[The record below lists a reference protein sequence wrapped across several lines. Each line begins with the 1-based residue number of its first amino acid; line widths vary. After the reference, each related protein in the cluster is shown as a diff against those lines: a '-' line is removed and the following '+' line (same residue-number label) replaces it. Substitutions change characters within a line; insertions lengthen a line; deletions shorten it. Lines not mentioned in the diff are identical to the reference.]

1 MMFGLFGNRRKR
13 SPGID
18 EKTPLNKA
26 RYVVLDTELTG
37 LDEKRD
43 SIVSIGAV
51 RIAEGRIGLGDVF
64 YRLVSPKTALHA
76 DSVVI
81 HEITPSE
88 VATEP
93 AIDAVLADF
102 LEYCG
107 TDILVGHF
115 ISIDLSFLNREMKRM
130 YGRKLANEAI
140 DTFSIYKWLRK
151 RRSSRHCFETPLA
164 GCRLHDMVK
173 CFGIP
178 VSGGHN
184 ALMDAFAA
192 AQLLQRF
199 FPALVEAGARD
210 VGELLKI
217 GIPFE
222 GGDGFELTGEFI
234 NF

>member
-1 MMFGLFGNRRKR
+1 MFGLFGRKRKR
-13 SPGID
+13 SPGLD
-18 EKTPLNKA
+18 EKTPIDKA

-37 LDEKRD
+37 LDEKKD

-51 RIAEGRIGLGDVF
+51 RMAEGRIGLGDTF

-81 HEITPSE
+81 HEITPSD

-93 AIDAVLADF
+93 GIDAVLADF

-107 TDILVGHF
+107 TDILVGHC
-115 ISIDLSFLNREMKRM
+115 IAIDLSFLNREMKRM
-130 YGRKLANEAI
+130 NGRRLANHAV
-140 DTFSIYKWLRK
+140 DTFSIYGWLRK
-151 RRSSRHCFETPLA
+151 RRRLSACSATPLA
-164 GCRLHDMVK
+164 EGRLHDMVK

-178 VSGGHN
+178 VSGAHN
-184 ALMDAFAA
+184 ALMDAFAS
-192 AQLLQRF
+192 AQLFQRYI
-199 FPALVEAGARD
+199 PALIGAGARD

-217 GIPFE
+217 GIPFK
-222 GGDGFELTGEFI
+222 GGDRFELTGEFL